1 MNLIGYSLLCTF
13 VIAILFQQLYQTKD
27 FVVFFNL
34 NWFPNKNTTF
44 VAVLYILFLAVLG
57 EILPGKTFPGST
69 LEDGSRLY
77 YKCNGFSVLLSTVAM
92 FVTCHYARVIDGTW
106 ISRHYFDLFVSANWI
121 ALCLA
126 TYLFLSHKLFGRKNW
141 LRNRSFL
148 SDFILGSELNPFIW
162 KINVKF
168 FWLRPSMIGWCLI
181 NLSHLFFQFIQHQ
194 SISARMVVYQL
205 LTNLYIIDY
214 FYNEV
219 KMTTTWDIIA
229 EHFGLML
236 IWGDIVFIPFVFSI
250 QCRYLVDNFLPMKF
264 WEWILIAL
272 CAFVGI
278 FMFRSS
284 NSQKHQFKHHP
295 EAKIWGKQPETIG
308 GKLLVSGFWG
318 IARHIN
324 YTGDLLLALSFCLP
338 CGYKTVIPY
347 FYFLYLLLLLVHR
360 DMRDEQRCANKYGA
374 LWEEYCRRV
383 PYRLVPYFY

>member
-168 FWLRPSMIGWCLI
+168 FWLRPIYP
-181 NLSHLFFQFIQHQ
+181 
-194 SISARMVVYQL
+194 APE
-205 LTNLYIIDY
+205 Y
-214 FYNEV
+214 FSSDV

>member
-1 MNLIGYSLLCTF
+1 MSKVGYSLLCAL
-13 VIAILFQQLYQTKD
+13 VLAAVVQQLFRTKD
-27 FVVFFNL
+27 FVVFL
-34 NWFPNKNTTF
+34 EIQLIPKKH
-44 VAVLYILFLAVLG
+44 VAFFAVFYILFLAILG
-57 EILPGKTFPGST
+57 ELLPGNVYPGSR

-77 YKCNGFSVLLSTVAM
+77 YKCNGLSVLFFTVATY
-92 FVTCHYARVIDGTW
+92 VTCHFTGLIDGAW
-106 ISRHYFDLFVSANWI
+106 IARHYFDLLVTANWI

-126 TYLFLSHKLFGRKNW
+126 TYLFLSFKLVGRKNW
-141 LRNRSFL
+141 LTKRSWFA
-148 SDFILGSELNPFIW
+148 DFILGSELNPFIW

-181 NLSHLFFQFIQHQ
+181 NVSHLLLQFIEHQ
-194 SISARMVVYQL
+194 KFSYRMVVYQIF
-205 LTNLYIIDY
+205 TNLYIVDY

-250 QCRYLVDNFLPMKF
+250 QCRYLVNNFVPMKL
-264 WEWILIAL
+264 WEWILITL
-272 CAFVGI
+272 CASIGI
-278 FMFRSS
+278 YIFRSS

-295 EAKIWGKQPETIG
+295 EAKIWGKQPETIE

-338 CGYKTVIPY
+338 CGYENVIPY
-347 FYFLYLLLLLVHR
+347 FYFLYLLLLLIHR
-360 DMRDEQRCANKYGA
+360 DMRDERRCAAKYGA

-383 PYRLVPYFY
+383 PYRLIPYVY

>member
-1 MNLIGYSLLCTF
+1 MNLNGYLLLCSV
-13 VIAILFQQLYQTKD
+13 VIALVLQQLYRTHDWKIFLELQWVPKTSI
-27 FVVFFNL
+27 VL
-34 NWFPNKNTTF
+34 
-44 VAVLYILFLAVLG
+44 VAVSYILFLAVLG
-57 EILPGKTFPGST
+57 ELLPGKLYPGST
-69 LEDGSRLY
+69 LEDGSCLY
-77 YKCNGFSVLLSTVAM
+77 YKCNGLVVLLVTVAA
-92 FVTCHYARVIDGTW
+92 FVTGHLTGLIDGSW
-106 ISRHYFDLFVSANWI
+106 VARNYFELLVVANWI
-121 ALCLA
+121 ALFLA

-141 LRNRSFL
+141 LRNGNLL

-168 FWLRPSMIGWCLI
+168 FWLRPSMIGWSLI
-181 NLSHLFFQFIQHQ
+181 NISHLFLQLLKHQ
-194 SISARMVVYQL
+194 DISSRMVVYQF
-205 LTNLYIIDY
+205 LTNLYILDY

-250 QCRYLVDNFLPMKF
+250 QCRYLVDNFIPMRY
-264 WEWILIAL
+264 WELIIIIL
-272 CAFVGI
+272 CACVGI
-278 FMFRSS
+278 YVFRSS

-295 EAKIWGKQPETIG
+295 EAKIWGKSPETIG

-338 CGYKTVIPY
+338 CGYGNVIPY
-347 FYFLYLLLLLVHR
+347 IYFLYLLLLLIHR
-360 DMRDEQRCANKYGA
+360 DMRDEQRCARKYGA

-383 PYRLVPYFY
+383 PYRLVPYIY